1 MSTAGKARRAWGN
14 ENWRAENH
22 FKHMTSAIA
31 QVRPAVELEV
41 VEVCASAE
49 GPAWGRE
56 GFADRDKEV
65 TMKEKTLG
73 TKLLLAA
80 VTLGVLA
87 YFSIQAVRYFG
98 DPLTTTI
105 AYQYQVEMSTVLS
118 GYVVRDEAILTDDT
132 SGLLQLQRAEGERIS
147 DGGVVA
153 LVYADQ
159 ATLDRQKEIQSLHT
173 QIEQLQYAEE
183 AALGAEVSLRLD
195 AQILQTIRDYRGAL
209 AADRL
214 DTAEDCGA
222 ELRSLV
228 MKRDYTYSDT
238 EDLSAQMAEL
248 QSQLSS
254 LRAQAGSSVRQI
266 TAPQAGLYSA
276 VVDGYENILTPES
289 LETLTPR
296 TLAALEPDESLRSN
310 RVGKLVLGDT
320 WYGLNQ
326 TAMAAGS
333 LAGGLTAGLLG
344 PRLTVRRSWLTLL
357 ACGVCLI
364 PMGLCLL
371 AGVGA
376 VAAFAVLTAAGF
388 VLMACAALFTVTM
401 LAHIQAQTP
410 ATLVGKVVSLL
421 LTVSLCAQPAGQ
433 ALYGV
438 LLEQLAGGEGWV
450 LLGAACGAMIV
461 AAAARR
467 VAYSAASGS
476 SRCMAETS

>member
-1 MSTAGKARRAWGN
+1 MREKLFHRDFTLVVIGQIISLLGN
-14 ENWRAENH
+14 AVLR
-22 FKHMTSAIA
+22 FVLPLYLLDVTGSRSLFGLCSAA
-31 QVRPAVELEV
+31 AFVPMV
-41 VEVCASAE
+41 VL
-49 GPAWGRE
+49 
-56 GFADRDKEV
+56 
-65 TMKEKTLG
+65 T
-73 TKLLLAA
+73 
-80 VTLGVLA
+80 
-87 YFSIQAVRYFG
+87 
-98 DPLTTTI
+98 PL
-105 AYQYQVEMSTVLS
+105 
-118 GYVVRDEAILTDDT
+118 
-132 SGLLQLQRAEGERIS
+132 
-147 DGGVVA
+147 GGVVA
-153 LVYADQ
+153 DRLHKQRIMVVLDFFTCALV
-159 ATLDRQKEIQSLHT
+159 TLTAL
-173 QIEQLQYAEE
+173 
-183 AALGAEVSLRLD
+183 ALGHLPLVPVLVAAMMLLYGIS
-195 AQILQTIRDYRGAL
+195 GAYQPAVQASMPL
-209 AADRL
+209 LCPPDRL
-214 DTAEDCGA
+214 VDGNA
-222 ELRSLV
+222 V
-228 MKRDYTYSDT
+228 INQV
-238 EDLSAQMAEL
+238 SA
-248 QSQLSS
+248 LSS
-254 LRAQAGSSVRQI
+254 LLGPLLGSLVYGAFGVTPVLAGAS
-266 TAPQAGLYSA
+266 ACFFASA
-276 VVDGYENILTPES
+276 VMVLFIHIPH
-289 LETLTPR
+289 TPR
-296 TLAALEPDESLRSN
+296 HTGASVWQTARADLAESGTFLRQERPEILKYIALVSAFNLLLSALLVVSMPVLI
-310 RVGKLVLGDT
+310 KQTLVLGDT

-357 ACGVCLI
+357 ACGGCLI

-461 AAAARR
+461 AVAARR

>member
-1 MSTAGKARRAWGN
+1 MREKLFHRDFTLVVIGQIISLLGN
-14 ENWRAENH
+14 AVLR
-22 FKHMTSAIA
+22 FVLPLYLLDVTGSRSLFGLCSAA
-31 QVRPAVELEV
+31 AFVPMV
-41 VEVCASAE
+41 VL
-49 GPAWGRE
+49 
-56 GFADRDKEV
+56 
-65 TMKEKTLG
+65 T
-73 TKLLLAA
+73 
-80 VTLGVLA
+80 
-87 YFSIQAVRYFG
+87 
-98 DPLTTTI
+98 PL
-105 AYQYQVEMSTVLS
+105 
-118 GYVVRDEAILTDDT
+118 
-132 SGLLQLQRAEGERIS
+132 
-147 DGGVVA
+147 GGVVA
-153 LVYADQ
+153 DRLHKQRIMVVLDFFTCALVALT
-159 ATLDRQKEIQSLHT
+159 AL
-173 QIEQLQYAEE
+173 
-183 AALGAEVSLRLD
+183 ALGHLPLVPVLVAAMMLLYGISGAYQPVWRTDGNAVINQVS
-195 AQILQTIRDYRGAL
+195 A
-209 AADRL
+209 
-214 DTAEDCGA
+214 
-222 ELRSLV
+222 
-228 MKRDYTYSDT
+228 
-238 EDLSAQMAEL
+238 
-248 QSQLSS
+248 LSS
-254 LRAQAGSSVRQI
+254 LLGPLLGSLVYGAFGVTPVLAGAS
-266 TAPQAGLYSA
+266 ACFFASA
-276 VVDGYENILTPES
+276 VMELFIHIPH
-289 LETLTPR
+289 TPR
-296 TLAALEPDESLRSN
+296 HTGASVWQTARADLAESGTFLRQERPEILKYIALVSAFNLLLSALLVVSMPVLI
-310 RVGKLVLGDT
+310 KQTLVLGDT